1 MKKLI
6 IILLLALTTN
16 VGFSQS
22 KIINKWSAE
31 AMLGVGTEFEAGTWG
46 LEYGLQINYSL
57 LDRLGF
63 YTSLGSFQSLFETS
77 GIHKK
82 NYSNLLWNL
91 DIFGDII
98 RTQKGHRLRLAAGA
112 AYFKGALAFDSVSIG
127 DETDE
132 YTVAWQ
138 AYYFNNI
145 GINIH
150 LSYICPLPK
159 KWYLSVNLKAY
170 DYVDGFFMQIATV
183 GCSVGYNF

>member
-1 MKKLI
+1 MKKIIFIPFFCLI
-6 IILLLALTTN
+6 SLAI
-16 VGFSQS
+16 FSQS
-22 KIINKWSAE
+22 KIANKWSAE

-46 LEYGLQINYSL
+46 LEYGVQINYSL

-77 GIHKK
+77 GIHKT

-98 RTQKGHRLRLAAGA
+98 RTQKGHRLRFAAGA
-112 AYFKGALAFDSVSIG
+112 TYFKGALAFDSVSIG
-127 DETDE
+127 DEAGD
-132 YTVAWQ
+132 YVVAWQ

-145 GINIH
+145 GINVN

-159 KWYLSVNLKAY
+159 KWYLGVNLKAY